1 MSHGSPL
8 TWYLISHGGLL
19 IVLSLYGLLCCIY
32 NQCLLMLHQ
41 IPYDSITDNYCTWFA
56 VL

>member
-1 MSHGSPL
+1 MSRGSPL
-8 TWYLISHGGLL
+8 TWYLVSHGGLL
-19 IVLSLYGLLCCIY
+19 LVLSLYGLLCCIY